1 MNKDIVDI
9 RLSKRASDI
18 ANRFREILFFP
29 DAISVAKLGFAYKLT
44 KTSETEILGFLML
57 SERKKDDRFDSNG
70 NNYAGASI
78 DQGGRMSKVITTK
91 FPDCD
96 IPHQYI
102 RLLMDAGL
110 CELGEKISSLDDFKI
125 FLKTFNSQFGH
136 FAGTALS

>member
-1 MNKDIVDI
+1 MTKDIVDI

-18 ANRFREILFFP
+18 ANNFRDKLFFP
-29 DAISVAKLGFAYKLT
+29 DAISVAKLGFAYMLT
-44 KTSETEILGFLML
+44 KTTETEILGFLML
-57 SERKKDDRFDSNG
+57 SERKKDDRFDING
-70 NNYAGASI
+70 NNYAGAAI

-110 CELGEKISSLDDFKI
+110 CELGDMISSLDDFRD
-125 FLKTFNSQFGH
+125 FLKTYAARLGV
-136 FAGTALS
+136 AD